1 MARRRKKKKKAM
13 DSREVGLVMGLAAG
27 KYFFGSDDLHY
38 GLWTDDLPVKPENLR
53 KAQDQHAALLI
64 KTIPEDVKNILDV
77 GCGAGALAKRL
88 CEKAYDIEC
97 VSPSGPLTAEAR
109 KTLGPDT
116 PIFEMKFE
124 NLDTPKQYDMVM
136 FSESFQYIKHEL
148 SIEKAS
154 TLLRPGGYL
163 LICDFF
169 RRTGE
174 ERGPIRGGRRIEAFQ
189 ETMAN
194 YPFKTLVD
202 EDITKE
208 TARNFDLINDFLN
221 QVGLP
226 IWELAFRY
234 CAANYPRTTK
244 LARRLFRKKIE
255 KLEKKYFRGLRT
267 AETFA
272 RYKTYRLMLFQY
284 NP

>member
-1 MARRRKKKKKAM
+1 MGKKKAM
-13 DSREVGLVMGLAAG
+13 DSREVGLVMGLTAG

-53 KAQDQHAALLI
+53 KAQDQHSALLLR
-64 KTIPEDVKNILDV
+64 TIPSEVKTILDV

-88 CEKAYDIEC
+88 IEKGYEVEC

-109 KTLGPDT
+109 KTLGPDV
-116 PIFEMKFE
+116 PIYEAKFQDANIE
-124 NLDTPKQYDMVM
+124 KTYDMVM
-136 FSESFQYIKHEL
+136 FSESFQYIKHEI
-148 SIEKAS
+148 SIERAS
-154 TLLRPGGYL
+154 QLLRPGGYL

-169 RRTGE
+169 RRSEE
-174 ERGPIRGGRRIEAFQ
+174 ERGPIRGGRRIEAFR
-189 ETMAN
+189 ETMAK
-194 YPFKTLVD
+194 YPFSALVD

-208 TARNFDLINDFLN
+208 TARNYDLVNGFLN

-226 IWELAFRY
+226 IWELIFRY
-234 CAANYPRTTK
+234 CTANYPRTTK
-244 LARRLFRKKIE
+244 LARKIFRKKID
-255 KLEKKYFRGLRT
+255 KLEKKYFQGLRT